1 MKAFSAGRQAAVTG
15 YCRQTL
21 DEIYPALSDTALDAT
36 DRAEKS
42 AWRQTWREIYSKPP
56 LSRFQFHPDYLDWE

>member
-1 MKAFSAGRQAAVTG
+1 MKAFWAGRQAAVTG
-15 YCRQTL
+15 YCTQTL

-42 AWRQTWREIYSKPP
+42 ASRQTWRAVYAKSP
-56 LSRFQFHPDYLDWE
+56 LSSVQFHSDHLHWD

>member
-21 DEIYPALSDTALDAT
+21 DEICLALSDMAFDAT
-36 DRAEKS
+36 DWAEKS
-42 AWRQTWREIYSKPP
+42 AWRQTWREIYTKPP
-56 LSRFQFHPDYLDWE
+56 LSRFSVSS